1 MSIVTKQGDKGK
13 GRLLSGEEVSKADGR
28 LEALGTL
35 DELAANLGV
44 ARSMIEDRGLSGQ
57 IRELQLELLGL
68 GKELAMAQPAKSG
81 GVESISSRQVARIET
96 HIKAIEDE
104 IALPAGFV
112 LPGSSQPSARLDVA
126 RAVARRLER
135 RVVALRDEGL
145 SINPQTL
152 IYLNRLSDY
161 LFLLARAV
169 EKSTG
174 LPIDAK
180 KE

>member
-28 LEALGTL
+28 LEALGNL
-35 DELAANLGV
+35 DELSANLGV

-57 IRELQLELLGL
+57 IRELQLELLDL
-68 GKELAMAQPAKSG
+68 GKELAMDQPAKSG
-81 GVESISSRQVARIET
+81 GVESISSKHVARIEAR
-96 HIKAIEDE
+96 IGAMEGE
-104 IALPAGFV
+104 IGLPRAFV
-112 LPGSSQPSARLDVA
+112 IPGSSKPSAALDVA

-135 RVVALRDEGL
+135 RVAAIRDGGVFV
-145 SINPQTL
+145 NPQT
-152 IYLNRLSDY
+152 IVYLNRLSDY

-169 EKSTG
+169 EKGMG